1 MKKAISLYGSNG
13 PVWTAVSK
21 FVGTRNSTQ
30 CRERY
35 RNVLAGQH
43 LIRPWTENET
53 KKLMEYCNEKLKDGE
68 RERERKREGEGERE
82 REREGGRE
90 GERERERGREGGRE
104 TEREGR
110 ERTTYY

>member
-53 KKLMEYCNEKLKDGE
+53 KKLMEYCNEKLKDG
-68 RERERKREGEGERE
+68 KRGRE
-82 REREGGRE
+82 REREMSYRPRLLLKLE
-90 GERERERGREGGRE
+90 HPRK
-104 TEREGR
+104 TS
-110 ERTTYY
+110 Y

>member
-1 MKKAISLYGSNG
+1 MKKAINLYGSSG

-68 RERERKREGEGERE
+68 RG

-90 GERERERGREGGRE
+90 GEGEEGEREEHIINNQ
-104 TEREGR
+104 
-110 ERTTYY
+110 

>member
-43 LIRPWTENET
+43 LIRPWSENET
-53 KKLMEYCNEKLKDGE
+53 KKLMEYCNQKLKDG
-68 RERERKREGEGERE
+68 KRG
-82 REREGGRE
+82 
-90 GERERERGREGGRE
+90 RGRERVRE
-104 TEREGR
+104 EGR
-110 ERTTYY
+110 ERESEREMSYRPRLLLKLEHPRKTSY